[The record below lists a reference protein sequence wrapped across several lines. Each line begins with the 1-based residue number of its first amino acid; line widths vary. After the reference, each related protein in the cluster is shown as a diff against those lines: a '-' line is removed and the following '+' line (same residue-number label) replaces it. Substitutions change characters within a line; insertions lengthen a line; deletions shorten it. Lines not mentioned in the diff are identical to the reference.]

1 MNKRQMKL
9 GLSMRYMGYHVGS
22 WRHPDVPADGSS
34 LFQSF
39 LSVVHKAERAKFD
52 MVFSGWPVRA

>member
-1 MNKRQMKL
+1 MNKKQMKL

-22 WRHPDVPADGSS
+22 WRHPNVPADGSS

-39 LSVVHKAERAKFD
+39 LGVVQKAESSATIK
-52 MVFSGWPVRA
+52 VRMARQTG